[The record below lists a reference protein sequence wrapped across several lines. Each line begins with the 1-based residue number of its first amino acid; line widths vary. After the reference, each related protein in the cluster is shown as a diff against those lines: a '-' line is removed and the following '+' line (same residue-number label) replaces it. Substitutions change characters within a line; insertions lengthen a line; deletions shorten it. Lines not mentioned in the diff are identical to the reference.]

1 MYNILLPRRSIGIHF
16 IYLSLQVNNLKYIGN
31 DEMIPM
37 QTGIFAIEIGV
48 TLKSPI
54 PAKII
59 NVNMC
64 IIKHSFSVH
73 VDQYKILESP
83 LSWQSW
89 VLMRNRFLNLDFI
102 YTSIAVK
109 LGFNGQF
116 QVNYPSILK
125 WTSITTNV

>member
-1 MYNILLPRRSIGIHF
+1 
-16 IYLSLQVNNLKYIGN
+16 
-31 DEMIPM
+31 MIPM